1 VGEQVKTIEE
11 RGNFLIAAPGIRL
24 GGEGLGGK
32 PKRKSFLVVLVVLA
46 VLGVGAA
53 TCRAEERRLTLQEAY
68 KLALQT
74 HEQILIAEKEV
85 KKSRLLPYKAFSLML
100 PHVDVSGAYQLV
112 NKPINTEVGNY
123 VILPQDQTIGDF
135 KVKNSI
141 YNPDYF
147 PQRRKAH
154 ETIDKNISN
163 YFQTI
168 QNVLLQVA
176 TQYYQVLRAGEL
188 VQNARKLIKTA
199 QEETRVSKVKL
210 TSGAVTEDVVL
221 KAELDLA
228 TAENKFIESSNQFR
242 LARNILK
249 NLIALKVT
257 DYEVEKPAPLPE
269 VRESYDTLLSKAYE
283 YRYDHRIALVEVEL
297 AKTEVDLVKAKFL
310 PSLDA
315 NWEYYAL
322 KHPRWDQESNN
333 WMAMVM
339 VKMPLAEG
347 GLRVW
352 ELKEKNESL
361 LQAKL
366 SLEDKRRSIKTEVED
381 ALLTTQNN
389 KSLLLTLQKQVE
401 LAQKSYD
408 ITFSKFKYG
417 AATIM
422 EVSQAFSTLDNAKVD
437 LINKTYDYQ
446 ISLLSLDKAEGTFV
460 LDLIHSTA
468 TAVLIGNPRGRSNN
482 R

>member
-1 VGEQVKTIEE
+1 MI
-11 RGNFLIAAPGIRL
+11 IAPGIRS
-24 GGEGLGGK
+24 GEEGLGGK

-46 VLGVGAA
+46 VLGGGAA
-53 TCRAEERRLTLQEAY
+53 TCRAEERRLALEEAY
-68 KLALQT
+68 KLALET

-100 PHVDVSGAYQLV
+100 PHADVGGALQKV
-112 NKPINTEVGNY
+112 NKPINSSVGN
-123 VILPQDQTIGDF
+123 VLILPHDQTVGNI

-141 YNPDYF
+141 YNPDFF

-154 ETIDKNISN
+154 ETIDKTISN

-168 QNVLLQVA
+168 QNVLFQVA
-176 TQYYQVLRAGEL
+176 TLYYQVLRTGEL
-188 VQNARKLIKTA
+188 VQNARDLIKTA
-199 QEETRVSKVKL
+199 QEEIRVSKVKL
-210 TSGAVTEDVVL
+210 TSGAVTEDAVL
-221 KAELDLA
+221 KAELDMA
-228 TAENKFIESSNQFR
+228 TAENKFIESSNQLR
-242 LARNILK
+242 LARNTLR

-257 DYEVEKPAPLPE
+257 DYEVGKPALLPE
-269 VRESYDTLLSKAYE
+269 VSESYDTLTSKAYE
-283 YRYDHRIALVEVEL
+283 FRYDHRIALVEVEL
-297 AKTEVDLVKAKFL
+297 AKTEVDLVKAKFY

-315 NWEYYAL
+315 SWEYYAV
-322 KHPRWDQESNN
+322 KHPKFDQESNN
-333 WMAMVM
+333 WMGMVM
-339 VKMPLAEG
+339 AKMPLAEG

-366 SLEDKRRSIKTEVED
+366 SLEDKRRTIKTEVED

-389 KSLLLTLQKQVE
+389 KSLLLKLQKQVE

-408 ITFSKFKYG
+408 IIFSKFKYG

-422 EVSQAFSTLDNAKVD
+422 EVSQAFSTLDTAKVN
-437 LINKTYDYQ
+437 LINKKYDYQ
-446 ISLLSLDKAEGTFV
+446 ISLLSLDKAEGIFV
-460 LDLIHSTA
+460 LDLIRSNA
-468 TAVLIGNPRGRSNN
+468 KAVLTGNAMGRSNN